1 MLARILLCF
10 GLLFA
15 APASA
20 QQVVAEYFTYLSLN
34 DQYNSRGTRL
44 RDFGAILQQDR
55 ANFHRFGVRDELDQ
69 PDPLFG
75 DRALRAR
82 IPQLYAQGPG
92 APAYIVSRVLAG
104 EVRYVWV
111 RVMGYGGAITH
122 LEVREGAG

>member
-1 MLARILLCF
+1 MLSRIALCF
-10 GLLFA
+10 GLAFA

-20 QQVVAEYFTYLSLN
+20 QQVIAEYFTYLSPN
-34 DQYNSRGTRL
+34 DQYNSRGLRL
-44 RDFGAILQQDR
+44 GDFGTILQQDR

-92 APAYIVSRVLAG
+92 APAYIVNSVLSG
-104 EVRYVWV
+104 GTRYVYV
-111 RVMGYGGAITH
+111 RVMGYGGSITH
-122 LEVREGAG
+122 LEVHEGAG